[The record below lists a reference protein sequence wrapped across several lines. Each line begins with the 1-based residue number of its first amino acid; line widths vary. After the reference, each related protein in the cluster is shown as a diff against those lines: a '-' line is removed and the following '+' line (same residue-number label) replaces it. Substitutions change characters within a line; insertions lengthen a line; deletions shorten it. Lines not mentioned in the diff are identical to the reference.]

1 MFHGQFFDCFS
12 QLEAAWARLFYFSGW
27 ESPHIHFCVEHVWTR
42 CPGWSMRK
50 CDKPAVQGQA
60 CRQCV
65 SLTYSISNICQH
77 IDNIDSRYFDIICF
91 VLWPALSSSGN
102 SKQKTSENQRFQP
115 WFLSQLW
122 PGSRLQTAPGRSSRT
137 LVARGCSPANAMLCG
152 VRAEWWWSQW
162 LGIIKVLVKDLE
174 RS

>member
-65 SLTYSISNICQH
+65 SLTYSISNIWQH
-77 IDNIDSRYFDIICF
+77 IDKFIDSRYFEYHLLCAKF
-91 VLWPALSSSGN
+91 GLRFKWQLNP
-102 SKQKTSENQRFQP
+102 QKTWQKII
-115 WFLSQLW
+115 
-122 PGSRLQTAPGRSSRT
+122 GRSSDR
-137 LVARGCSPANAMLCG
+137 LPVVPGFKLPRAGHHGRWWRVDVPLRMRCS
-152 VRAEWWWSQW
+152 VEF
-162 LGIIKVLVKDLE
+162 VLNDGGHSGLASSKC
-174 RS
+174 